1 MDDGSDALRR
11 VTVLLVK
18 KMEMEET
25 CRISR
30 TLNTLSVEYDSSRA
44 RSQPRQDGRHRM
56 TPHTRQTE
64 ARLSIRSHV

>member
-30 TLNTLSVEYDSSRA
+30 TLNTCLNNKCGEWRKRDRA
-44 RSQPRQDGRHRM
+44 LGGRPPR
-56 TPHTRQTE
+56 
-64 ARLSIRSHV
+64 IRPP